1 MTEKRLSGRQS
12 GKSVRYDPLLWGEA
26 DRKLRGE
33 DVRILSDFDMDRGR
47 SGLCVP
53 WGRGTQTGGNGR
65 REAENPPY
73 ARLRGGRISARNY
86 LGGVPATLC

>member
-47 SGLCVP
+47 SGPCVP
-53 WGRGTQTGGNGR
+53 WRRGAQTGGDGR
-65 REAENPPY
+65 QEAENPLY
-73 ARLRGGRISARNY
+73 ARLRGGRVSARDH
-86 LGGVPATLC
+86 LGGVPDRFC